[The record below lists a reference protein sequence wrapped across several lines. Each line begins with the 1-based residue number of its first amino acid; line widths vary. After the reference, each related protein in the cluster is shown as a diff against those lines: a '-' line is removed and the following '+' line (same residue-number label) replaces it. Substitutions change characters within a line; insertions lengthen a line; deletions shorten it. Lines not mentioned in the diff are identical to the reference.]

1 MNPEEEKGR
10 AAVGRICRKGR
21 RSVTEDKV
29 SVRLGFMVRIGY
41 GGNCPGTEC
50 RAFKHLVSCY
60 VVDLLFYVL
69 ACISDRGRLNIIDRE
84 TAIPTTNEWNAT
96 EIMSRPISRCG
107 RVNSSP
113 RQS

>member
-29 SVRLGFMVRIGY
+29 SFRLGFMVRIGY

-50 RAFKHLVSCY
+50 PAFKHLVTCY
-60 VVDLLFYVL
+60 FTFLRALAIVVV
-69 ACISDRGRLNIIDRE
+69 
-84 TAIPTTNEWNAT
+84 
-96 EIMSRPISRCG
+96 
-107 RVNSSP
+107 
-113 RQS
+113 